1 MKRKYTKYI
10 MLKTVE
16 KSPFYGTLWQGGLSG
31 FSVPP
36 GYAQKLKNFLSF
48 IFSFFYVRNNTPVR
62 SEYNMLTRKYKTN
75 KLTSYYVRKDT
86 PVRMIENVMIHHYVQ
101 REQVNMLRFFN
112 LTGTSCFHY
121 DKETTTFNET
131 CYLLGLSTLPLLDTH
146 HLRT

>member
-1 MKRKYTKYI
+1 MRTKNSI
-10 MLKTVE
+10 LRHSMTG
-16 KSPFYGTLWQGGLSG
+16 GTFG
-31 FSVPP
+31 FFRTPWICP
-36 GYAQKLKNFLSF
+36 KIEELSF
-48 IFSFFYVRNNTPVR
+48 FNISFFYVRNNTPVR

-112 LTGTSCFHY
+112 LTGCFHY